1 MSTRTIKSWIGLNA
15 IIWFCSFAFLIFF
28 MLINFSGST
37 ANMPP
42 GGLEKIN
49 KILFDIYLPFLG
61 IVTGSLFSLS
71 DSKNRMP
78 RNQYY
83 PLFVTGM
90 IVFFNLFLIVS
101 AIIFAATPSFQ
112 VTNFLNSIQSFSRY
126 LSFFLAGIITHFHL
140 FF

>member
-1 MSTRTIKSWIGLNA
+1 MLSRTIKSWIGINA
-15 IIWFCSFAFLIFF
+15 IIWFCSFAFLILF
-28 MLINFSGST
+28 MLINFSRPT
-37 ANMPP
+37 ANIPP

-49 KILFDIYLPFLG
+49 KMLFDIYLPFLG

-71 DSKNRMP
+71 ESKNRFP
-78 RNQYY
+78 RNQFY

-90 IVFFNLFLIVS
+90 IAFFNLFMIIS
-101 AIIFAATPSFQ
+101 AVIFTLTPDFQ
-112 VTNFLNSIQSFSRY
+112 VGSFLNLVQSFNRY